1 MAALPSQRPFVAA
14 LLALLPDASARP
26 VFIPLAL
33 CEAEDADAEGASAI
47 AGHASVDA
55 SSGYR
60 LPFHSCLTPAA
71 RWHLAMEVLLRVERR
86 RCVVYNAQQLL
97 LPFVQL
103 AHVRGIAFS
112 WQDLAVVDAR
122 VAQWMVEPDAEEK
135 GLRWEEMVR
144 AVSADPSAAAQ
155 LCGHA
160 PRDLDPMQCVDSC
173 GAAVEGALRS
183 LRVLHARWQALAAV
197 LAQRR
202 LLHPLLTLEA
212 PVTGALVEME
222 HTGIAFDPAPLL
234 HGADAI
240 EARMAE
246 VAVSARRALGGA
258 ELNLSSPEQVAR
270 ALYETLKLRSPH
282 VDVAA
287 HGSRKATSRHRTT
300 GEAALS
306 QLAAQHPLPG
316 LVLEHRKLVKM
327 RSTYCEG
334 LLKEAGAA
342 CGLTLPGVRA
352 RPRDAA
358 PLLLHCWWN
367 QCNTGTGRLSSSHPN
382 LQNIPRPGEA
392 SGAAG
397 PVAAL
402 NVRDAFVASR
412 ADTTLLAIDY
422 SQIEMRVLAHWSA
435 DASLAAVFAR
445 GEDVYTQVAATLFD
459 KPVPAV
465 GAEERR
471 RAKVVT
477 LGVMYGMGAPDMGRK
492 LGINTRHAADLR
504 TRLLARFPGVKRF
517 VDECRAQA
525 QRTGHVR
532 TLVGRQRW
540 LPDIRSGVDGKRL
553 YAERQAVNTVIQG
566 SAADIFKACI
576 LCVHALLAKP
586 RWRDH
591 PTAAAPRLLLQVHD
605 EVVIEAPRDPATLA
619 RLAREVEREMQVGVH
634 EELLR
639 AGAPEVARGAALRV
653 QLCVTLKAGDRW
665 GTMEDVGPC
674 HGQKPP
680 PQGSGEDKSPSGKQS
695 AERSR
700 W

>member
-1 MAALPSQRPFVAA
+1 MAA

-33 CEAEDADAEGASAI
+33 CEGEDADAEGASAI

-55 SSGYR
+55 STGYR
-60 LPFHSCLTPAA
+60 LPFRSCLTSAA
-71 RWHLAMEVLLRVERR
+71 RWHLAMELLLRVGRR

-103 AHVRGIAFS
+103 AHVRGISFS

-135 GLRWEEMVR
+135 GLRWEEMV
-144 AVSADPSAAAQ
+144 AALAADPASAPQ

-160 PRDLDPMQCVDSC
+160 VRDLDPMQCVDSC

-183 LRVLHARWQALAAV
+183 LRVLAARWEALAAV

-212 PVTGALVEME
+212 PVTGVLVEME
-222 HTGIAFDPAPLL
+222 HTGMAFDPAPLMC
-234 HGADAI
+234 GADAI
-240 EARMAE
+240 EARLGE
-246 VAVSARRALGGA
+246 VAAAARQALGGT
-258 ELNLSSPEQVAR
+258 ELNMSSPEQVAR
-270 ALYETLKLRSPH
+270 ALYETLQLRPPR
-282 VDVAA
+282 VDVTA

-300 GEAALS
+300 SEAALS

-342 CGLTLPGVRA
+342 CGLTLPGVRK
-352 RPRDAA
+352 RPRGAA

-382 LQNIPRPGEA
+382 LQNIPRPGEG

-397 PVAAL
+397 PAAV

-412 ADTTLLAIDY
+412 AGTTLLAVDY
-422 SQIEMRVLAHWSA
+422 SQIEMRVLAHWSS
-435 DASLAAVFAR
+435 DASLAAVFTR

-459 KPVPAV
+459 KAVPAV
-465 GAEERR
+465 TPEERR

-477 LGVMYGMGAPDMGRK
+477 LGVMYGMGAQDMGHK

-504 TRLLARFPGVKRF
+504 ARLLARFPGVKRF
-517 VDECRAQA
+517 VDACRAQA

-576 LCVHALLAKP
+576 LRVHALLAKP
-586 RWRDH
+586 HWRDH
-591 PTAAAPRLLLQVHD
+591 PTAAPPRLLLQVHD
-605 EVVIEAPRDPATLA
+605 EVVIEAPRDPPTLA
-619 RLAREVEREMQVGVH
+619 RLAREVEHEMQVCVH

-639 AGAPEVARGAALRV
+639 AGAPEVARGVALRV
-653 QLCVTLKAGDRW
+653 PLCVTLKAGDRW
-665 GTMEDVGPC
+665 GTMADVDP
-674 HGQKPP
+674 HRGQGAG
-680 PQGSGEDKSPSGKQS
+680 QGGDQGGVSSGESEVQAKADPG
-695 AERSR
+695 
-700 W
+700 WW